1 MAVLRFMSGNLPIKL
16 IVGLG
21 NPGPQYSD
29 TRHNAGVWFIE
40 QLARQLGITLQPENR
55 FLGEVAKTK
64 IKGNDLFLLFPTT
77 YMNRSGQSVG
87 ALAKF
92 FKVQPA
98 EVLVAHDELD
108 LLPGQLKIKR
118 GGGHA
123 GHNGLRDIQA
133 HLGTN
138 DYWRARIGI
147 GHPRSL
153 GMNQSVSDFVLHR
166 PMADQQKMIDGSLD
180 ILLKH
185 VGSLLDGNFSQASTK
200 IHTEV
205 DQAYKQAQPPKGVA

>member
-1 MAVLRFMSGNLPIKL
+1 MAATSPIKL

-21 NPGPQYSD
+21 NPGPQYFD

-40 QLARQLGITLQPENR
+40 SLAQQFNIRLQNENR
-55 FLGEVAKTK
+55 FCGDLAKTK
-64 IKGNDLFLLFPTT
+64 IKGQDLFLLFPTT

-87 ALAKF
+87 AVAKF
-92 FKVQPA
+92 FKVLPH
-98 EVLVAHDELD
+98 EILVAHDELD
-108 LLPGQLKIKR
+108 LLPGQLKLKR

-147 GHPRSL
+147 GHPRTL
-153 GMNQSVSDFVLHR
+153 GLNQSVSDFVLHR
-166 PMADQQKMIDGSLD
+166 PTQNQEKEIHNTLS
-180 ILLKH
+180 ILKKH
-185 VGSLLDGNFSQASTK
+185 LPLILDGNFSQATTK
-200 IHTEV
+200 VHTEV
-205 DQAYKQAQPPKGVA
+205 EQTFKAKQAENNTPP

>member
-1 MAVLRFMSGNLPIKL
+1 MAITPIKL

-21 NPGPQYSD
+21 NPGPQYSE

-40 QLARQLGITLQPENR
+40 KLAKRFDIRLQPENR
-55 FLGEVAKTK
+55 FLGELAKTK
-64 IKGNDLFLLFPTT
+64 IKGQDLFLLFPTT

-87 ALAKF
+87 AISKF
-92 FKVQPA
+92 FKISPQ
-98 EVLVAHDELD
+98 EILVAHDELD
-108 LLPGQLKIKR
+108 LLPGQLKLKR

-147 GHPRSL
+147 GHPRTL
-153 GMNQSVSDFVLHR
+153 GLTQSVSDFVLHR
-166 PMADQQKMIDGSLD
+166 PPRDQETHIYDTISVLE
-180 ILLKH
+180 KH
-185 VGSLLDGNFSQASTK
+185 LGLLLDGNFSQASTK
-200 IHTEV
+200 IHTEI
-205 DQAYKQAQPPKGVA
+205 DQEFKAKQTKTQTTS

>member
-1 MAVLRFMSGNLPIKL
+1 MSGNLPIKL

-21 NPGPQYSD
+21 NPGPQYAD
-29 TRHNAGVWFIE
+29 TRHNAGVWFIDK
-40 QLARQLGITLQPENR
+40 LARQLGMGFQSENR
-55 FLGEVAKTK
+55 FLGELAKTK

-92 FKVQPA
+92 FKIQPA
-98 EVLVAHDELD
+98 EIMVAHDELD

-153 GMNQSVSDFVLHR
+153 GLNQGVSDFVLHR
-166 PMADQQKMIDGSLD
+166 PMVDQQNQIDACLAV
-180 ILLKH
+180 LLKH
-185 VGSLLDGNFSQASTK
+185 IGSLLEGNFSQASTRV
-200 IHTEV
+200 HTEV
-205 DQAYKQAQPPKGVA
+205 DQAYKDAKAKQGES